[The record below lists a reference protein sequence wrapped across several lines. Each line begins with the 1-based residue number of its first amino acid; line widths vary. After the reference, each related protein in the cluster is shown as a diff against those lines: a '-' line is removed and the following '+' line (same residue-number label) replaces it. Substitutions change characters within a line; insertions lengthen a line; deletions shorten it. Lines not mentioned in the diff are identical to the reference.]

1 MGFEGGDGGLG
12 GEKFCAFLGGLDW
25 LDWVGLRLLIIII
38 WNGVFTCEMMGVPS
52 VISDDDGY

>member
-1 MGFEGGDGGLG
+1 MGDWE
-12 GEKFCAFLGGLDW
+12 EKSFVLLWPGWTG